1 MMIEFPLASLSIEE
15 KLLMMETLW
24 DDLCHQAEGIAS
36 PSWHEDTLAQREAG
50 IMQGREQ
57 FLDWEDAK
65 QAIRAQ
71 LP

>member
-1 MMIEFPLASLSIEE
+1 MIEFPLASLSIEE

-24 DDLCHQAEGIAS
+24 DDLCRQAESIAS
-36 PSWHEDTLAQREAG
+36 PSWHEDTLVQREAG

-57 FLDWEDAK
+57 FTDWEDAK
-65 QAIRAQ
+65 QAIRAK